1 MGKQKKI
8 PIELDKKMMSLDD
21 IPFLNTNNIKY
32 EKVRSLGV
40 TIITFLNKSGWR
52 VQITVP
58 DDSDVFTVNKFI
70 QEDFDSDKITDL
82 IDVL

>member
-1 MGKQKKI
+1 MKNNVKAVKI
-8 PIELDKKMMSLDD
+8 IA
-21 IPFLNTNNIKY
+21 FLSTNNIKY
-32 EKVRSLGV
+32 EKVHYRDV

-58 DDSDVFTVNKFI
+58 DNSDVFTVTKI
-70 QEDFDSDKITDL
+70 AEDSFDSDKITDL

>member
-1 MGKQKKI
+1 MKNDVKAVKI
-8 PIELDKKMMSLDD
+8 IA
-21 IPFLNTNNIKY
+21 FLNTNNIKY
-32 EKVRSLGV
+32 EKVRFRDV

-58 DDSDVFTVNKFI
+58 DNSDVFTVNMFI
-70 QEDFDSDKITDL
+70 QDGFDSDKITDL